1 MDKLCKRQK
10 ARGTES
16 HCQAVMIFQC
26 DSGNKYQNLIAC
38 TSYNILNEFSRV
50 SARLQALNIT
60 VNVML
65 IIHLPR
71 VSGGC
76 FIGFQVNIFKHYDI
90 DLPLNLCKKLIQ
102 IESKSNFYLIY
113 STHFYSI
120 HPSEISLL
128 LCRGNKN

>member
-1 MDKLCKRQK
+1 MNKLSKRQE
-10 ARGTES
+10 ARGTGS

-38 TSYNILNEFSRV
+38 TSYNIRNEFNRFSV
-50 SARLQALNIT
+50 RLQALNIT

-76 FIGFQVNIFKHYDI
+76 FIGFQVNFF
-90 DLPLNLCKKLIQ
+90 LI
-102 IESKSNFYLIY
+102 NFLK
-113 STHFYSI
+113 FD
-120 HPSEISLL
+120 
-128 LCRGNKN
+128 K